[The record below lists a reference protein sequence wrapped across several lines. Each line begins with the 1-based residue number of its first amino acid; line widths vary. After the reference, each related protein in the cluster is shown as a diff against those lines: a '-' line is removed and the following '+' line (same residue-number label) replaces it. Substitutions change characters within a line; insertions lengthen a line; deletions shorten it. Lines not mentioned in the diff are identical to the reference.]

1 MKGMLMNKC
10 SSCNQDTTQ
19 FVTDDG
25 EYYYA
30 MCSECY

>member
-1 MKGMLMNKC
+1 MNKC
-10 SSCNQDTTQ
+10 GSCNQDTMQ

-30 MCSECY
+30 MCSECS